1 MLEEVAK
8 EKILLEMKK
17 NDAEKKILTLEAEK
31 KEVEDEKQELLEE
44 VMANEEGCPRGSF
57 LAKIF
62 REVA

>member
-1 MLEEVAK
+1 
-8 EKILLEMKK
+8 MKK

-62 REVA
+62 REVV